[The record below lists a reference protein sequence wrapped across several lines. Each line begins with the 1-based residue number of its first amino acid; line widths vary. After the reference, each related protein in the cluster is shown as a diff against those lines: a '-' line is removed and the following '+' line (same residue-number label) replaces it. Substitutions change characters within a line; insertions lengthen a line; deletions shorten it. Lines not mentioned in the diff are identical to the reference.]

1 MCCRHTTHPLAVGR
15 NLKEEGVNE
24 ANPTFLAILYVQLY
38 DIRQALCVKSTLR
51 SATDKNLSEKDDQAK
66 IEQSNLT
73 EV

>member
-24 ANPTFLAILYVQLY
+24 ANPAFLAILYVQLY